1 MYNHYK
7 RLVNSVEKFF
17 FVKKKKTSRFFSS
30 KHVGCVLSL
39 LSLTSGTP
47 KLLAVSTNGG
57 DVKEE
62 KCWRTTKLD
71 TPHFELRKLR

>member
-1 MYNHYK
+1 MYNYYK

-17 FVKKKKTSRFFSS
+17 FVKKKKIFRFFLS
-30 KHVGCVLSL
+30 KYVGCVFSL
-39 LSLTSGTP
+39 LSFILGIF
-47 KLLAVSTNGG
+47 KLLVVFINGG

-71 TPHFELRKLR
+71 IFYFELRKLR